1 MRICI
6 IILKYLLPFLQA
18 LAGGTILYVVVFEVL
33 QRERSKETVPGM
45 AQLACVILGFS
56 TLMLVEIL
64 GKYEQEVY

>member
-1 MRICI
+1 MNNFVIFI
-6 IILKYLLPFLQA
+6 ALLQA

-33 QRERSKETVPGM
+33 QRERSKEKVPGM

-64 GKYEQEVY
+64 GKFEQEVYCPF